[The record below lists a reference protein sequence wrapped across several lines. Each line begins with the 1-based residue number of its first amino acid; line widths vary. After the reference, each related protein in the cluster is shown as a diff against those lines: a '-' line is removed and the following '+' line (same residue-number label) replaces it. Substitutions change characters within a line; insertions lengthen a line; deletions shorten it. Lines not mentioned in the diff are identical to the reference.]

1 MKKKK
6 KTVEDDTSPSKDNVN
21 KIFYNYVRI
30 TKLVSTNFLDTAML
44 VDTALSGLRQTDPRC
59 CIFLF
64 CNPPIQKRHLPRCSK
79 AGNLHKSKVSNHDY
93 LYPVFSQL
101 IQDMYAGLEYSSV
114 KIGYWYILP
123 WIQGLSKVFLTFRI
137 SPKTTLSYF

>member
-1 MKKKK
+1 
-6 KTVEDDTSPSKDNVN
+6 
-21 KIFYNYVRI
+21 
-30 TKLVSTNFLDTAML
+30 ML

-101 IQDMYAGLEYSSV
+101 IQDMHAGLEYSSV
-114 KIGYWYILP
+114 KIRVLVHITFNSRSFKGVFNLPNFPQNNFIL
-123 WIQGLSKVFLTFRI
+123 FLKLLI
-137 SPKTTLSYF
+137 IYNSYSSPRLFNPERPIRCLHDHAAVALGKH